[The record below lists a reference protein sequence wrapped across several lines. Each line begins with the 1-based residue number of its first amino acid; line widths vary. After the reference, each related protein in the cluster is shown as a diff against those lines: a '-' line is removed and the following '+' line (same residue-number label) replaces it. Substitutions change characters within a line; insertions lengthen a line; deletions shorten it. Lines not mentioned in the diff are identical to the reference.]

1 VYPGLSNHGGQPN
14 GSGAARH
21 SQRLGAPGKKLAV
34 AKKLFVGNLDFSTS
48 ENDLRDL
55 FAQQGSVAS
64 ADIVLDRMTGRS
76 RGFGFVTYDSDEDAQ
91 RAIGAL
97 DGTDLNGRRISV
109 SVARERGDSPGGGR
123 SFGGQR
129 GGRPGGGRGER
140 R

>member
-1 VYPGLSNHGGQPN
+1 
-14 GSGAARH
+14 
-21 SQRLGAPGKKLAV
+21 V